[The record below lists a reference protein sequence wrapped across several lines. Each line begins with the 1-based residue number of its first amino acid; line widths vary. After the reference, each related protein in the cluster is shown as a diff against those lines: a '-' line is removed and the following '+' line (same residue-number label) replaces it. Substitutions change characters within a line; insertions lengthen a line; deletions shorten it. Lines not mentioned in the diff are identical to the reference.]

1 MYYQFY
7 NDGPVFEQKGQTM
20 YAVTSVTGHFL
31 TVSTVDFPLHSRC
44 WQGPLSKTDI
54 KHINAAQAHRSAAY
68 DKQMKQNSVVIH
80 AARELAIQQSRDRI
94 AQNQRNARK
103 TTAIVGRR

>member
-20 YAVTSVTGHFL
+20 HALTSITGHFL

-44 WQGPLSKTDI
+44 WQGTLPDSEIRRIEIEQQK
-54 KHINAAQAHRSAAY
+54 RSAAY
-68 DKQMKQNSVVIH
+68 DKQMKQNSAVIH
-80 AARELAIQQSRDRI
+80 AARELALQQSRERV
-94 AQNQRNARK
+94 AQNSRNFRKRGGAR
-103 TTAIVGRR
+103 